1 MFCRNCGADMGNNAF
16 CPNCGTQA
24 FQEPQINNMGDYFSS
39 SNSNQTVN
47 KEKVNAL
54 LLTGEET
61 KKIEYYKIAVASLM
75 LLFIV
80 VAIFCPIFKSSMG
93 NTFVDDSEIEITY
106 YDNGVKVITIPQ
118 NQYITG
124 FYSGK
129 STFSYFDEIR
139 MIIKQIVHERSNVN
153 ISDIFGPLGLV
164 VAVVVGS
171 LIFICYAV
179 VLLIESIM
187 NINDIEKAR
196 KKYNDRI
203 HKYRHDNIIDFAD
216 ASNGLMC
223 LMAIALLLDGFMA
236 GGSKIVFRRM
246 RDVGFG
252 DFSNFTWLALVVP
265 VIIFAIFVVNHLAK
279 KYDKELRKVVSQRKK
294 EIKEENRRIDAERK
308 REAELR
314 NDANQSNNY
323 YQNDYYQYR

>member
-1 MFCRNCGADMGNNAF
+1 MFCRNCGTDMGNNAF
-16 CPNCGTQA
+16 CPNCGAQA

-80 VAIFCPIFKSSMG
+80 VAIFCPIFKSSIATM
-93 NTFVDDSEIEITY
+93 FAEDIELESHKHY
-106 YDNGVKVITIPQ
+106 GDGVTVITIPH
-118 NQYITG
+118 NGINAD

-139 MIIKQIVHERSNVN
+139 MIYKQIVHERSNVN

-171 LIFICYAV
+171 LIFICDAV

-203 HKYRHDNIIDFAD
+203 HKYRHDNIIDFTD

-223 LMAIALLLDGFMA
+223 LMAIVLLLDGFMA

-265 VIIFAIFVVNHLAK
+265 VIIFAIFVVKHLAK

-308 REAELR
+308 REAEMR
-314 NDANQSNNY
+314 KAANESNN
-323 YQNDYYQYR
+323 YQNDYYRY